1 MVPRLSASFL
11 LCALSGEV
19 VVRLSQ
25 EHGVVTCPFFCCSS
39 LTLSGVACRGCFRRV
54 CSFGIGFFV
63 SWLSG
68 VALSGARAALIRL
81 DRVYFY
87 RFLVTDGVN
96 LCCGCRV
103 KLVVQAVGG
112 ERSQFANPIVFAV
125 FHDRSDVFFAE
136 GAVVPYLLYKYE
148 LRIVVEAVVWLQ
160 EVFIKG

>member
-1 MVPRLSASFL
+1 M
-11 LCALSGEV
+11 
-19 VVRLSQ
+19 
-25 EHGVVTCPFFCCSS
+25 
-39 LTLSGVACRGCFRRV
+39 